1 MFQRQRQPSLRLS
14 LSPACQTDHLLLTR
28 PSMSQSIHRR
38 DEADATGLDTEVV
51 DEVNTHDR
59 LCVTGP

>member
-1 MFQRQRQPSLRLS
+1 
-14 LSPACQTDHLLLTR
+14 
-28 PSMSQSIHRR
+28 MSQSIHRR